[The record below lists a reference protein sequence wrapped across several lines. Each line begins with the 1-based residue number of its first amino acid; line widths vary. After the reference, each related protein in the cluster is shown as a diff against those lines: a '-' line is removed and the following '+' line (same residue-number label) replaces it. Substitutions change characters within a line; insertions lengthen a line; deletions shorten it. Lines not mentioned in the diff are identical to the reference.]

1 MATLNDTPT
10 RAELV
15 AAVLANPDALA
26 DCLTNAGIDP
36 TAGRE
41 KFEKILTSFTPKPR
55 KPGDS
60 VTFKQNVKYFD
71 TLIKPY
77 FEQHNG
83 TVTAAQIAADV
94 DGLPTNAEGK
104 TSTQKVNGILR
115 TALTSGRISMLSK
128 DDAKAWLKEHGIK
141 GNVCA
146 VYALA

>member
-15 AAVLANPDALA
+15 AAVLANPDTLA

-71 TLIKPY
+71 TLRLR
-77 FEQHNG
+77 QML
-83 TVTAAQIAADV
+83 TVCPLMQRARLARRRLTAFCARHLRAGELACSARTMLRR
-94 DGLPTNAEGK
+94 GLR
-104 TSTQKVNGILR
+104 STASRATFAPFMLLR
-115 TALTSGRISMLSK
+115 NNHK
-128 DDAKAWLKEHGIK
+128 
-141 GNVCA
+141 
-146 VYALA
+146 